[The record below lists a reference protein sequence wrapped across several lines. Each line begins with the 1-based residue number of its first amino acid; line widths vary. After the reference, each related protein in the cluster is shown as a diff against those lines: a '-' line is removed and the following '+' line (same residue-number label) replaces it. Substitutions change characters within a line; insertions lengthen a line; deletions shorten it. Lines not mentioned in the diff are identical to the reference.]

1 MTAGAAIGT
10 APPKPAII
18 SPLVDALSAGGL
30 SLLLLV
36 PFLVS
41 GRTELLLVSAG
52 VQAWLTASV
61 NMPHFLA
68 SYRMVYRTRE
78 SVRAHPWAAI
88 WVPLALLLACGF
100 AVWASRTTDLWI
112 SALLTIQN
120 AYLAVHYTGQAWGM
134 MAAYAFLGGTSFS
147 GLERRLVRGGLYI
160 LLAWHVVWFFHNAYE
175 QLGLASLYQA
185 VTVATALALTSG
197 LVGFGLLKART
208 GRFPPARTLI
218 PWAAIFVWYAAL
230 ARWGLPAL
238 FWVQM
243 AHALQY
249 LVFPVRVEANR
260 TLRGEYGG
268 PSHLAFHMTLY
279 LVILLVASIVAAV
292 LLPLGAM
299 AVVTDWLGSRPGQ
312 VVGFAILAF
321 LNIHHYFTDGVVWKL
336 RNPAVREDLFGHVR
350 RAEPAPAAVPAVA
363 GVRSRRPRG
372 AR

>member
-1 MTAGAAIGT
+1 MTAGATIE

-18 SPLVDALSAGGL
+18 SPLVDTLCVGGL
-30 SLLLLV
+30 SLLVLV

-41 GRTELLLVSAG
+41 GRGELLLVSAG

-88 WVPLALLLACGF
+88 RVPVVLLAACGF

-112 SALLTIQN
+112 SAILTIQN

-134 MAAYAFLGGTSFS
+134 MAAYAFLGGASFS

-160 LLAWHVVWFFHNAYE
+160 LLAWHVVWFFHNAYD
-175 QLGLASLYQA
+175 QWGLAPLYRV
-185 VTVATALALTSG
+185 VTVATAVALASG
-197 LVGFGLLKART
+197 VVGFALLRART
-208 GRFPPARTLI
+208 GRWPPVRALV

-230 ARWGLPAL
+230 ASWGLPAL

-268 PSHLAFHMTLY
+268 PSHLALHMTLY
-279 LVILLVASIVAAV
+279 LVILFAASIVAAV

-312 VVGFAILAF
+312 VVGFAFLAF

-336 RNPAVREDLFGHVR
+336 RNPAVREDLFGHLPR
-350 RAEPAPAAVPAVA
+350 PAPVAAAGPAPGDA
-363 GVRSRRPRG
+363 RSRR
-372 AR
+372 ARRAR